1 MQSAWKVGLFV
12 VIFVG
17 MLVGAYATLQASV
30 FAPVRD
36 PYYAQFEDAGG
47 LTKGSAVLYSGVKVG
62 EVSSVELSDEGFAL
76 VKMEVDRSLRI
87 PEGTLAVLPSS
98 FISIGDYKLLL
109 KPPKRAINYV
119 SPDNLDSPIAGSLL
133 GPLEGILPD
142 TEETMAE
149 LNKTMVAFQELLGDK
164 ELKGGLVNLMKAT
177 EGTMIEGQ
185 QTAKQ
190 FGKLAG
196 RMDGVIAANAGKVG
210 SMMDSMAVSLE
221 SLQAISLELKRV
233 ATDGKLE
240 AQANELLATIT
251 SAAKEGEGL
260 VKDLRAVTG
269 DEEMRES
276 MKGTLQNFET
286 MSESGVKIASDAEVM
301 AKNGVAISEET
312 KKLLEKANKL
322 ADEVGKGLEDL
333 KGVVSKF
340 GEGGGSGLIP
350 KIEVESEIVQQT
362 DPGRLRTDFNAKI
375 PVGKD
380 KLVLGMYDAFESNKL
395 NLQLERPLDG
405 KTDLR
410 YGVYASKPGLGVSY
424 RFAPNLSMQGNLFG
438 LNSTQ
443 FDWKLQYDNRTGLYG
458 WVGIERLFKQNS
470 PAIGIGIKR

>member
-12 VIFVG
+12 IVFVG
-17 MLVGAYATLQASV
+17 MLIGVYATLQASV
-30 FAPVRD
+30 FAPKRD
-36 PYYAQFEDAGG
+36 SYYARFADAGG
-47 LTKGSAVLYSGVKVG
+47 LTKGSTILFSGVKVG
-62 EVSSVELSDEGFAL
+62 EVESVELAEDGNAL
-76 VKMEVDRSLRI
+76 VMMQVDRSLRI
-87 PEGTLAVLPSS
+87 PVGTTAVLPSS

-109 KPPKRAINYV
+109 KPPKQPSAILTPN
-119 SPDNLDSPIAGSLL
+119 NLESPIEGSLM

-142 TEETMAE
+142 AGETMKE
-149 LNKTMVAFQELLGDK
+149 LNKTMVAFQELLGDE
-164 ELKGGLVNLMKAT
+164 ELKGGLVGLMKAT
-177 EGTMIEGQ
+177 EGTMVEGQ

-196 RMDGVIAANAGKVG
+196 RLDGVVASNAGKVG
-210 SMMDSMAVSLE
+210 SMLDSMAVSLE
-221 SLQAISLELKRV
+221 SLQAISLKMKEV

-240 AQANELLATIT
+240 AQANELLATIN

-269 DEEMRES
+269 DENMRES

-286 MSESGVKIASDAEVM
+286 MSESGVRIATDAEAM

-333 KGVVSKF
+333 KGVVAKF
-340 GEGGGSGLIP
+340 SDGTGPGLLP
-350 KIEVESEIVQQT
+350 KIEVESEIVQET
-362 DPGRLRTDFNAKI
+362 NPGRLRTDFNAKI

-395 NLQLERPLDG
+395 NLQLERPMNG

-443 FDWKLQYDNRTGLYG
+443 FDWKLKYDNQTGLYG